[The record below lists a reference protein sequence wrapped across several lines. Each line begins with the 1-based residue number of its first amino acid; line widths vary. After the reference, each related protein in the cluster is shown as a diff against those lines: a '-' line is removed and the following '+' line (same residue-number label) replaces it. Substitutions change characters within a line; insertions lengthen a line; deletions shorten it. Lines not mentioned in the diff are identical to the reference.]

1 MRALERIITAPD
13 KELEASLEA
22 MTLEDRKRIESLV
35 ISARPG
41 AKEFTDKLA
50 DRPDESAAVEN
61 AAKRLHGL
69 FGKFDQKK
77 LLVAATWLCAT
88 SGMFTAAAYPGTIP
102 EINIQTAI
110 VGLGAAITFGL
121 SSNRKN
127 N

>member
-1 MRALERIITAPD
+1 
-13 KELEASLEA
+13 
-22 MTLEDRKRIESLV
+22 MTPEDRERIESLV
-35 ISARPG
+35 ISARG

-50 DRPDESAAVEN
+50 DRPDESAAVEK
-61 AAKRLHGL
+61 AAKRLRGL
-69 FGKFDQKK
+69 FGKFDHTK

-121 SSNRKN
+121 KSNRKDN
-127 N
+127 